1 MKRSKVITI
10 IISVVIVICLC
21 VAVAFAAFSV
31 KSINGKKSVNEN
43 NMSDTVTVTET
54 ESNPNALPVGEP
66 LYLDEKQSMNPNA
79 VKGIE
84 IVDDKV
90 ILYNKDLPDF
100 NGVVTNTEH
109 ISGDDFYDYCNSF
122 DLTDIS
128 PIDFTLYQDIK
139 IDSIAEDNGNSDC
152 KYKVYYL
159 DNEPSLL
166 GFVYQGNDGKDMVW
180 CISDI
185 ENPTVYKSSLISKDK
200 ATNIALQKHK
210 ELYPDL
216 NSSFEEAVLKGAAVQ
231 YYGFNTQYNPN
242 PSGHKYYGVTYFDN
256 DSVADWYYYCVDAVT
271 GDLIF
276 NSIMGD

>member
-10 IISVVIVICLC
+10 IISAIIVICLC
-21 VAVAFAAFSV
+21 VAVTFAV
-31 KSINGKKSVNEN
+31 KSINGKKSANEN
-43 NMSDTVTVTET
+43 NISDTVTVTET
-54 ESNPNALPVGEP
+54 ESNPNALTVGEP

-79 VKGIE
+79 VEGIE
-84 IVDDKV
+84 IVDGKV
-90 ILYNKDLPDF
+90 TLYNKDLPDF

-122 DLTDIS
+122 DLTDVS

-139 IDSIAEDNGNSDC
+139 IDSIAEENADSDC

-166 GFVYQGNDGKDMVW
+166 GFVYQGNDGKDIVW

-185 ENPTVYKSSLISKDK
+185 ENPAVYKSSLISKDK
-200 ATNIALQKHK
+200 ATKIALQKHK

-216 NSSFEEAVLKGAAVQ
+216 NSSLEEAVLKGATVQ
-231 YYGFNTQYNPN
+231 YYRFNTIYNPN
-242 PSGHKYYGVTYFDN
+242 SSGHKYYGVTYFDN
-256 DSVADWYYYCVDAVT
+256 NSIADYYYYCVDAVT

-276 NSIMGD
+276 DDSMMGN

>member
-10 IISVVIVICLC
+10 IISVIIVICLC
-21 VAVAFAAFSV
+21 VAVAFAV
-31 KSINGKKSVNEN
+31 KSINGKKSSDEN
-43 NMSDTVTVTET
+43 NTSDIVTVTET

-79 VKGIE
+79 VEGIE
-84 IVDDKV
+84 IVGDKV
-90 ILYNKDLPDF
+90 TLYNKDLPDF

-109 ISGDDFYDYCNSF
+109 ISGDDFFDYCNSF

-128 PIDFTLYQDIK
+128 PIDFTMYQDIK
-139 IDSIAEDNGNSDC
+139 IDSIAEENADSVC

-185 ENPTVYKSSLISKDK
+185 ETPAVYKATLISKDK

-231 YYGFNTQYNPN
+231 FCAFNTVYNPN
-242 PSGHKYYGVTYFDN
+242 TSGHKYYVVAYFDN
-256 DSVADWYYYCVDAVT
+256 DSVADHYYYCVDAVT

-276 NSIMGD
+276 NSMMGD

>member
-10 IISVVIVICLC
+10 IISVIVVICLC
-21 VAVAFAAFSV
+21 VAVVFAV
-31 KSINGKKSVNEN
+31 KSINGKESSDEN
-43 NMSDTVTVTET
+43 YTSDIVTVTET

-79 VKGIE
+79 VESIK
-84 IVDDKV
+84 IVDGKV
-90 ILYNKDLPDF
+90 TLFNKDLPDF

-122 DLTDIS
+122 GLTDVS
-128 PIDFTLYQDIK
+128 PIDYTLYQDIK

-166 GFVYQGNDGKDMVW
+166 GFVYQGNDGKDIVW

-185 ENPTVYKSSLISKDK
+185 ENPTVYKAALISKDK
-200 ATNIALQKHK
+200 AIKIALQKHK

-216 NSSFEEAVLKGAAVQ
+216 NSSLEEAVLKGAAVQ

-256 DSVADWYYYCVDAVT
+256 DSVADRYYYCVDAVT

>member
-1 MKRSKVITI
+1 MKRSKVIAI

-21 VAVAFAAFSV
+21 VAVTYAV
-31 KSINGKKSVNEN
+31 KSINGKKSSDEN
-43 NMSDTVTVTET
+43 NISDTVTVTET

-79 VKGIE
+79 VEGIE
-84 IVDDKV
+84 IVDGKV
-90 ILYNKDLPDF
+90 TLYNKDLPDF

-109 ISGDDFYDYCNSF
+109 ISGDDFFDYCNSF

-139 IDSIAEDNGNSDC
+139 IDSITEDNGNSDC

-180 CISDI
+180 CISNI
-185 ENPTVYKSSLISKDK
+185 ENPALYKAALISKDK
-200 ATNIALQKHK
+200 AIKIALQKHK

-216 NSSFEEAVLKGAAVQ
+216 NSTLEEAVLKGAAVQ

-256 DSVADWYYYCVDAVT
+256 DSLADHYYYCVDAVT

>member
-21 VAVAFAAFSV
+21 VAVAFAV
-31 KSINGKKSVNEN
+31 KSINGKKSSDEN
-43 NMSDTVTVTET
+43 NTSDTVTVTET

-79 VKGIE
+79 VEGIE
-84 IVDDKV
+84 IVGDKV
-90 ILYNKDLPDF
+90 TLYNKDLPDF

-109 ISGDDFYDYCNSF
+109 ISGDDFFDYCNSF

-128 PIDFTLYQDIK
+128 PINFTLYQDIK
-139 IDSIAEDNGNSDC
+139 IDSISEENADSDC

-166 GFVYQGNDGKDMVW
+166 GFVYQGNDGKDIVW

-185 ENPTVYKSSLISKDK
+185 ENPNVYKATLISKDK

-216 NSSFEEAVLKGAAVQ
+216 NSSLEGAVLKGAAVQ
-231 YYGFNTQYNPN
+231 FCAFNTVYNPN
-242 PSGHKYYGVTYFDN
+242 TSGHKYYVVAYFDN
-256 DSVADWYYYCVDAVT
+256 DSVADHYYYCVDAVT

-276 NSIMGD
+276 NSMMGD

>member
-21 VAVAFAAFSV
+21 VAVTFAV
-31 KSINGKKSVNEN
+31 KSINGKKSSDEN
-43 NMSDTVTVTET
+43 ITSDTVTVTET

-66 LYLDEKQSMNPNA
+66 LYLDEKQSMNSNA
-79 VKGIE
+79 VESIE

-90 ILYNKDLPDF
+90 TLYNKDLPDF

-109 ISGDDFYDYCNSF
+109 ISGNNFFDYCNSF

-139 IDSIAEDNGNSDC
+139 IDSIAEENADSDC

-166 GFVYQGNDGKDMVW
+166 GFVYQGNDGKDIVW

-185 ENPTVYKSSLISKDK
+185 ENPAVYKAALISKDK

-216 NSSFEEAVLKGAAVQ
+216 NSSLEGAVLKGAAVQ
-231 YYGFNTQYNPN
+231 FCAFNTVYNPN
-242 PSGHKYYGVTYFDN
+242 TSGHKYYVVEYFDN
-256 DSVADWYYYCVDAVT
+256 DSVADHYYYCVDAVT

-276 NSIMGD
+276 NSMMGD

>member
-10 IISVVIVICLC
+10 IISVIIVICLC
-21 VAVAFAAFSV
+21 TAVTFAV
-31 KSINGKKSVNEN
+31 KSINGKKSSDEN
-43 NMSDTVTVTET
+43 NISDTVIVSET

-79 VKGIE
+79 VDGIE

-90 ILYNKDLPDF
+90 TLYNKDLPDF

-109 ISGDDFYDYCNSF
+109 ISGDDFFDYCNSF

-139 IDSIAEDNGNSDC
+139 IDSIAEENADADC

-166 GFVYQGNDGKDMVW
+166 GFVYQGDDGKDIVW

-185 ENPTVYKSSLISKDK
+185 ENAAVYKATLISKDK
-200 ATNIALQKHK
+200 AIKIALQKHK

-216 NSSFEEAVLKGAAVQ
+216 NSTLEEAVLKGATVQ
-231 YYGFNTQYNPN
+231 YYRFNTIYNPN
-242 PSGHKYYGVTYFDN
+242 SSGHKYYGVTYFDN
-256 DSVADWYYYCVDAVT
+256 NSIADYYYYCVDAVT

-276 NSIMGD
+276 DDSMRGN

>member
-21 VAVAFAAFSV
+21 VAVTFAV
-31 KSINGKKSVNEN
+31 KSINGKKSANEN
-43 NMSDTVTVTET
+43 NISDTVTVTET
-54 ESNPNALPVGEP
+54 ESKPNALPVGEP

-79 VKGIE
+79 VEEIE

-90 ILYNKDLPDF
+90 TLYNKDLPDF

-139 IDSIAEDNGNSDC
+139 IDSIAKENGTSDC
-152 KYKVYYL
+152 EYKIYYL

-166 GFVYQGNDGKDMVW
+166 GFVYQGNDSKDMIW
-180 CISDI
+180 CISNI
-185 ENPTVYKSSLISKDK
+185 ENPAVFKSFLISKDK

-256 DSVADWYYYCVDAVT
+256 DSVADYYYYCVDAVT

>member
-10 IISVVIVICLC
+10 IISIVIVICLC
-21 VAVAFAAFSV
+21 LAVTFAV
-31 KSINGKKSVNEN
+31 KSINGKKSANEN
-43 NMSDTVTVTET
+43 NTSDTVTVTET

-66 LYLDEKQSMNPNA
+66 LYLDEKQSVNPNA
-79 VKGIE
+79 VEGIE
-84 IVDDKV
+84 IVDNKV
-90 ILYNKDLPDF
+90 TLYNKDLPDF

-109 ISGDDFYDYCNSF
+109 ISGDDFFDYCNSF

-139 IDSIAEDNGNSDC
+139 IDSVSEENADADC
-152 KYKVYYL
+152 KYKIYYL

-185 ENPTVYKSSLISKDK
+185 ENPAVYKSSLISKDK
-200 ATNIALQKHK
+200 AIKIALQKHK

-216 NSSFEEAVLKGAAVQ
+216 NSTLEEAVLKGAAVQ
-231 YYGFNTQYNPN
+231 YYAFNTQYNPN

-256 DSVADWYYYCVDAVT
+256 DSVADRYYYCVDAVT

>member
-10 IISVVIVICLC
+10 IISVIIVICLC
-21 VAVAFAAFSV
+21 VAVTFAV
-31 KSINGKKSVNEN
+31 KSINGKKSANEN
-43 NMSDTVTVTET
+43 NISDTVTVTET

-79 VKGIE
+79 VEGIE
-84 IVDDKV
+84 FVDDKV
-90 ILYNKDLPDF
+90 TLYNKDLPDF

-109 ISGDDFYDYCNSF
+109 ISGEDFYDYCNSF
-122 DLTDIS
+122 DLTDVS

-139 IDSIAEDNGNSDC
+139 IDSVTEENADANC
-152 KYKVYYL
+152 KYKIYYL

-185 ENPTVYKSSLISKDK
+185 ENPAVYKSSLISKDK
-200 ATNIALQKHK
+200 ATKIALQKHK

-216 NSSFEEAVLKGAAVQ
+216 NSSLEEAVLKGAAVQ

-256 DSVADWYYYCVDAVT
+256 NSIADYYYYCVDAVT

>member
-10 IISVVIVICLC
+10 IISVIIVICLC
-21 VAVAFAAFSV
+21 MAVGFAV
-31 KSINGKKSVNEN
+31 KSVNGKKSSNEN
-43 NMSDTVTVTET
+43 NISDTVTVTET
-54 ESNPNALPVGEP
+54 ESNTNALPVGEP

-79 VKGIE
+79 VEGIE

-90 ILYNKDLPDF
+90 TLYNKDLPDF

-109 ISGDDFYDYCNSF
+109 ISGDDFFDYCNSF

-139 IDSIAEDNGNSDC
+139 IDSITEDNGNSDC

-185 ENPTVYKSSLISKDK
+185 ENPTVYKAALISEDK
-200 ATNIALQKHK
+200 ATKIALQKHK

-242 PSGHKYYGVTYFDN
+242 SSGHKYYGVTYFDN
-256 DSVADWYYYCVDAVT
+256 DSVADRYYYCVDAVT

>member
-21 VAVAFAAFSV
+21 VAVAFAV
-31 KSINGKKSVNEN
+31 KSINGKESSDEN
-43 NMSDTVTVTET
+43 NISDTVTVTET

-79 VKGIE
+79 VESIE

-90 ILYNKDLPDF
+90 TLYNKDLPDF

-109 ISGDDFYDYCNSF
+109 ISGDDFFDYCNSF

-139 IDSIAEDNGNSDC
+139 IDSIAEENADEDC

-166 GFVYQGNDGKDMVW
+166 GFVYQGDDGKDIVW

-185 ENPTVYKSSLISKDK
+185 ENPAVYKAALISKDK
-200 ATNIALQKHK
+200 ATKIALQKHK

-256 DSVADWYYYCVDAVT
+256 NSIADYYYYCVDAVT

>member
-21 VAVAFAAFSV
+21 VAVAFAVFAV
-31 KSINGKKSVNEN
+31 KSINGKKSSDEN
-43 NMSDTVTVTET
+43 YTSDIVTVTET

-66 LYLDEKQSMNPNA
+66 LYLDEKQSMNTNA
-79 VKGIE
+79 VEGIE
-84 IVDDKV
+84 IVGDKV
-90 ILYNKDLPDF
+90 TLYNKDLPDF

-139 IDSIAEDNGNSDC
+139 IDSIAEENADSDC
-152 KYKVYYL
+152 NYKVYYL

-185 ENPTVYKSSLISKDK
+185 ENPSVYKSSLISKDK
-200 ATNIALQKHK
+200 ATKIALQKHK

-216 NSSFEEAVLKGAAVQ
+216 NSSLEEAVLKGAAVQ

-256 DSVADWYYYCVDAVT
+256 DSVADHYYYCVDAVT

-276 NSIMGD
+276 NSMMGD

>member
-21 VAVAFAAFSV
+21 IAVTFAV
-31 KSINGKKSVNEN
+31 KSINGKKIVNGN
-43 NMSDTVTVTET
+43 NISDTVTVTET
-54 ESNPNALPVGEP
+54 ESNPSALPVGEP
-66 LYLDEKQSMNPNA
+66 LYLDEKQSMNPN
-79 VKGIE
+79 VVESIE

-90 ILYNKDLPDF
+90 TLYNKDLPDF
-100 NGVVTNTEH
+100 NGVVANTEH
-109 ISGDDFYDYCNSF
+109 INGDDFYDYCNSF
-122 DLTDIS
+122 DLTDVS

-139 IDSIAEDNGNSDC
+139 IDSVAEESADSDC

-185 ENPTVYKSSLISKDK
+185 ENPAVYKSSLISKDK
-200 ATNIALQKHK
+200 ATKIALQKHK
-210 ELYPDL
+210 ELYPYL

-256 DSVADWYYYCVDAVT
+256 DSVADHYYYCVDAVT

>member
-10 IISVVIVICLC
+10 IISVIIVICLC
-21 VAVAFAAFSV
+21 VAVTFAV
-31 KSINGKKSVNEN
+31 KSINGKKSSDEN
-43 NMSDTVTVTET
+43 NTSDTVTVTENQ
-54 ESNPNALPVGEP
+54 SNPNALPVGEP

-109 ISGDDFYDYCNSF
+109 ISGDNFYDYCNSF
-122 DLTDIS
+122 GLTDIS

-166 GFVYQGNDGKDMVW
+166 GFVYQGNDGKNMVW

-185 ENPTVYKSSLISKDK
+185 ENPAVYKSSLISKDK
-200 ATNIALQKHK
+200 ATKIALQKHK

-256 DSVADWYYYCVDAVT
+256 DSLADHYYYCVDAVT

-276 NSIMGD
+276 NSVMGD

>member
-10 IISVVIVICLC
+10 IISVVTVICLC
-21 VAVAFAAFSV
+21 LAVAFAV
-31 KSINGKKSVNEN
+31 KSVNGKKSSDEN
-43 NMSDTVTVTET
+43 NTSDTVTVTET

-79 VKGIE
+79 VEGIE
-84 IVDDKV
+84 IVGDKV
-90 ILYNKDLPDF
+90 TLYNKDLPDF

-109 ISGDDFYDYCNSF
+109 ISGDDFFDYCNSF

-139 IDSIAEDNGNSDC
+139 IDSIAEENADADC

-185 ENPTVYKSSLISKDK
+185 ENPNVYKATLISKDK

-216 NSSFEEAVLKGAAVQ
+216 NSSLEGAVLKGAAVQ
-231 YYGFNTQYNPN
+231 FCAFNTVYNPN
-242 PSGHKYYGVTYFDN
+242 TSGHKYYVVAYFDN
-256 DSVADWYYYCVDAVT
+256 DSVADHYYYCVDAVT

-276 NSIMGD
+276 NSMMGD

>member
-1 MKRSKVITI
+1 MKRSKVIAI

-21 VAVAFAAFSV
+21 VAVTYAA
-31 KSINGKKSVNEN
+31 KSINGKKSADEN
-43 NMSDTVTVTET
+43 NTSDTVTVTET
-54 ESNPNALPVGEP
+54 ESNPSALPVGEP

-79 VKGIE
+79 VESIE

-90 ILYNKDLPDF
+90 TLYNKDLPDF

-109 ISGDDFYDYCNSF
+109 ISGDDFYDYCNNF

-139 IDSIAEDNGNSDC
+139 IDSVAEENADTVC

-185 ENPTVYKSSLISKDK
+185 ENPAVYKSSLISKDK

-216 NSSFEEAVLKGAAVQ
+216 NSTLEEAVLKGAAVQ

-256 DSVADWYYYCVDAVT
+256 DSVADHYYYCVDAVT

>member
-10 IISVVIVICLC
+10 IISVIIVICLC
-21 VAVAFAAFSV
+21 VAVAFAVFAV
-31 KSINGKKSVNEN
+31 KSVNGKKSSDEN
-43 NMSDTVTVTET
+43 NISNTVTVTET

-79 VKGIE
+79 VEDIE

-90 ILYNKDLPDF
+90 TLYNKDLPDF

-122 DLTDIS
+122 GLIDIS

-139 IDSIAEDNGNSDC
+139 IDSVAEDNGNSDC

-166 GFVYQGNDGKDMVW
+166 GFVYQGDDGKDIVW

-185 ENPTVYKSSLISKDK
+185 ENPAVYKAALISKDK
-200 ATNIALQKHK
+200 ATKIALEKHN

-231 YYGFNTQYNPN
+231 YYAFNTRYNPN
-242 PSGHKYYGVTYFDN
+242 SSGHKYYGETYFDN
-256 DSVADWYYYCVDAVT
+256 DSIADHYYYCVDAVT
-271 GDLIF
+271 GDLIY
-276 NSIMGD
+276 NSLMGD

>member
-10 IISVVIVICLC
+10 IISVVTVICLC
-21 VAVAFAAFSV
+21 IAVAFVV
-31 KSINGKKSVNEN
+31 KSINGKNSANEN
-43 NMSDTVTVTET
+43 NTSDTVTVTET
-54 ESNPNALPVGEP
+54 ESKPNALPVGEP

-79 VKGIE
+79 VEGIE
-84 IVDDKV
+84 IVDGKV
-90 ILYNKDLPDF
+90 TLYNKDLPDF

-109 ISGDDFYDYCNSF
+109 ISGDDFFDYCNSF
-122 DLTDIS
+122 NLTDIS

-139 IDSIAEDNGNSDC
+139 IDSVVEENADADC
-152 KYKVYYL
+152 KYNVYYL

-166 GFVYQGNDGKDMVW
+166 GFVYQGNDGNDMVW

-185 ENPTVYKSSLISKDK
+185 ENPAVYKAALISKNK

-210 ELYPDL
+210 ELYPYL

-242 PSGHKYYGVTYFDN
+242 PSGHKYYGLSYFDN
-256 DSVADWYYYCVDAVT
+256 DSVADHYYYCVDAVT

>member
-1 MKRSKVITI
+1 MKRSKVIKI

>member
-10 IISVVIVICLC
+10 IISVIIVICLC
-21 VAVAFAAFSV
+21 VAVTFAV
-31 KSINGKKSVNEN
+31 KSVNGKKSINEN
-43 NMSDTVTVTET
+43 NISDTITVTET

-79 VKGIE
+79 VEGIE

-90 ILYNKDLPDF
+90 TLYNKDLPDF
-100 NGVVTNTEH
+100 NGVVKNTEH
-109 ISGDDFYDYCNSF
+109 ISGDNFYDYCNSF

-139 IDSIAEDNGNSDC
+139 IDSIAEENADSDC
-152 KYKVYYL
+152 KYKVYYF

-216 NSSFEEAVLKGAAVQ
+216 NSSFDEAVLKGAAVQ
-231 YYGFNTQYNPN
+231 YYAFNTIYHPN

-256 DSVADWYYYCVDAVT
+256 NSIADYYYYCVDAVT

>member
-10 IISVVIVICLC
+10 IISVVTVICLC
-21 VAVAFAAFSV
+21 IAVVFAA
-31 KSINGKKSVNEN
+31 KSINGKNSANEN
-43 NMSDTVTVTET
+43 DISDTVTVTET
-54 ESNPNALPVGEP
+54 ESKPNALPVGEP

-79 VKGIE
+79 VEGIE

-90 ILYNKDLPDF
+90 TLYNKDLPDF

-109 ISGDDFYDYCNSF
+109 VSGDDFYDYCNNF

-139 IDSIAEDNGNSDC
+139 IDSIAEENADSDC

-166 GFVYQGNDGKDMVW
+166 GFVYQGNDGKDIVW

-185 ENPTVYKSSLISKDK
+185 ENPNVYKATLISKDK

-216 NSSFEEAVLKGAAVQ
+216 NSSLEGAVLKGAAVQ
-231 YYGFNTQYNPN
+231 FCAFNTVYNPN
-242 PSGHKYYGVTYFDN
+242 TSGHKYYVVAYFDN
-256 DSVADWYYYCVDAVT
+256 DSVADHYYYCVDAVT

-276 NSIMGD
+276 NSMMGD

>member
-10 IISVVIVICLC
+10 IMSVVIVICLC
-21 VAVAFAAFSV
+21 LAVAFAV
-31 KSINGKKSVNEN
+31 KSINGKKSLDEN
-43 NMSDTVTVTET
+43 NISDTVTVTEA

-66 LYLDEKQSMNPNA
+66 LYLDEKQSMNPN
-79 VKGIE
+79 VVEGIE

-90 ILYNKDLPDF
+90 TLYNKDLPDF

-109 ISGDDFYDYCNSF
+109 ISGDDFYDYCNNF

-139 IDSIAEDNGNSDC
+139 IDSIAEENADSVC

-185 ENPTVYKSSLISKDK
+185 ENPNVYKATLISKDK

-216 NSSFEEAVLKGAAVQ
+216 NSSLEGAVLKGAAVQ
-231 YYGFNTQYNPN
+231 FCAFNTVYNPN
-242 PSGHKYYGVTYFDN
+242 TSGHKYYVVAYFDN
-256 DSVADWYYYCVDAVT
+256 DSVADHYYYCVDAVT

-276 NSIMGD
+276 NSMMGD

>member
-21 VAVAFAAFSV
+21 VAVAFAV
-31 KSINGKKSVNEN
+31 KSINGKKSSDEN
-43 NMSDTVTVTET
+43 YTSDIVIVTET

-66 LYLDEKQSMNPNA
+66 LYLDEKQSMNPNS
-79 VKGIE
+79 VESIE
-84 IVDDKV
+84 IVGDKV
-90 ILYNKDLPDF
+90 TLYNKDLPDF

-109 ISGDDFYDYCNSF
+109 ISGDDFYDYCNNF

-139 IDSIAEDNGNSDC
+139 IDSITEDNGNSDC

-166 GFVYQGNDGKDMVW
+166 GFVYQENDGKDMVW

-185 ENPTVYKSSLISKDK
+185 ENPAVYKSSLISKDK
-200 ATNIALQKHK
+200 AIKIALQKHK

-216 NSSFEEAVLKGAAVQ
+216 NSTLEETVLKGAAVQ

-242 PSGHKYYGVTYFDN
+242 LSGHKYYGVTYFDN
-256 DSVADWYYYCVDAVT
+256 DSVADHYYYCIDAVT

-276 NSIMGD
+276 NSMMGD

>member
-10 IISVVIVICLC
+10 IISVVTVICLC
-21 VAVAFAAFSV
+21 VAVTFAV
-31 KSINGKKSVNEN
+31 KSINGKNSANEN
-43 NMSDTVTVTET
+43 NISDTVTVTET

-79 VKGIE
+79 VDGIE
-84 IVDDKV
+84 IVDGKV
-90 ILYNKDLPDF
+90 TLYNKDLPDF

-109 ISGDDFYDYCNSF
+109 ISGDDFFDYCNCF

-139 IDSIAEDNGNSDC
+139 IDSIAEENADADC
-152 KYKVYYL
+152 KYKIYYL

-185 ENPTVYKSSLISKDK
+185 ENPAVYKSSLISKDK

-216 NSSFEEAVLKGAAVQ
+216 NSSLEEAVLKGAAVQ

-256 DSVADWYYYCVDAVT
+256 DSVADHYYYCVDAVT

>member
-21 VAVAFAAFSV
+21 VAVAFAVFSV

-43 NMSDTVTVTET
+43 NTSDTVTVTET
-54 ESNPNALPVGEP
+54 ESNPNALNVGEP

-79 VKGIE
+79 VESVE

-90 ILYNKDLPDF
+90 TLYNKDLPDF

-109 ISGDDFYDYCNSF
+109 ISGEDFYDYCNNF

-139 IDSIAEDNGNSDC
+139 IDSVSEENADADC
-152 KYKVYYL
+152 KYKIYYL

-166 GFVYQGNDGKDMVW
+166 GFVYQGNDGKDIVW

-185 ENPTVYKSSLISKDK
+185 ENSAVYKSSLISKDK
-200 ATNIALQKHK
+200 ATKIALQKHK

-216 NSSFEEAVLKGAAVQ
+216 NSSLEEAVLKGAAVQ
-231 YYGFNTQYNPN
+231 YYGFNTIYNPN
-242 PSGHKYYGVTYFDN
+242 SSGHKYYGVTYFDN
-256 DSVADWYYYCVDAVT
+256 DSLADHYYYCVDAVT

-276 NSIMGD
+276 NSIMED

>member
-21 VAVAFAAFSV
+21 VAVVFAA
-31 KSINGKKSVNEN
+31 KSINGKNSANEN
-43 NMSDTVTVTET
+43 DISDTVTVTET

-66 LYLDEKQSMNPNA
+66 LYLDEKQSMNPNS
-79 VKGIE
+79 VEGIE
-84 IVDDKV
+84 IADDKV
-90 ILYNKDLPDF
+90 TLYNKDLPDF

-109 ISGDDFYDYCNSF
+109 VSGDDFYDYCNNF

-139 IDSIAEDNGNSDC
+139 IDSIAEENADSDC

-166 GFVYQGNDGKDMVW
+166 GFVYQVNDGKDIVW

-185 ENPTVYKSSLISKDK
+185 ENPNVYKATLISKDK

-216 NSSFEEAVLKGAAVQ
+216 NSSLEGAVLKGAAVQ
-231 YYGFNTQYNPN
+231 FCAFNTVYNPN
-242 PSGHKYYGVTYFDN
+242 TSGHKYYVVAYFDN
-256 DSVADWYYYCVDAVT
+256 DSVADHYYYCVDAVT

-276 NSIMGD
+276 NSMMGD

>member
-10 IISVVIVICLC
+10 IISVVTVICLC
-21 VAVAFAAFSV
+21 IAVAFAV
-31 KSINGKKSVNEN
+31 KSINGKNSANEN
-43 NMSDTVTVTET
+43 NTSDTVTVTET
-54 ESNPNALPVGEP
+54 ESKPNALPVGEP

-79 VKGIE
+79 VESIE
-84 IVDDKV
+84 IVDGKV
-90 ILYNKDLPDF
+90 TLYNKDLPDF

-109 ISGDDFYDYCNSF
+109 ISGDDFFDYCNSF

-139 IDSIAEDNGNSDC
+139 IDSIAEENADVDC

-185 ENPTVYKSSLISKDK
+185 ENPAVYKSSLISKDK
-200 ATNIALQKHK
+200 ATKIALQKHK

-256 DSVADWYYYCVDAVT
+256 DSVADRYYYCVDAVT

>member
-10 IISVVIVICLC
+10 IISVIIVICLC
-21 VAVAFAAFSV
+21 VAVTFAV
-31 KSINGKKSVNEN
+31 KSVNGKKSSDEN
-43 NMSDTVTVTET
+43 NTSDTVTVTET

-79 VKGIE
+79 VESIE

-90 ILYNKDLPDF
+90 TLYNKDLPDF

-109 ISGDDFYDYCNSF
+109 ISGDDFFDYCNIF

-139 IDSIAEDNGNSDC
+139 IDSIAEENADADC

-185 ENPTVYKSSLISKDK
+185 ENPAVYKSSLISKDK

-210 ELYPDL
+210 ELYPNL
-216 NSSFEEAVLKGAAVQ
+216 NSSLEEAVLKGAAVQ

-242 PSGHKYYGVTYFDN
+242 PSGHKYYGVSYFDN
-256 DSVADWYYYCVDAVT
+256 DSVADHYYYCVDAVT

>member
-21 VAVAFAAFSV
+21 VAVVFAV
-31 KSINGKKSVNEN
+31 KSINGKKSSDEN
-43 NMSDTVTVTET
+43 NTSDTVTVTET

-79 VKGIE
+79 VEGIE

-90 ILYNKDLPDF
+90 TLYNKDLPDF

-109 ISGDDFYDYCNSF
+109 VSGDDFYDYCNNF

-139 IDSIAEDNGNSDC
+139 IDSIAEENADSDC

-166 GFVYQGNDGKDMVW
+166 GFVYQGNDGKDIVW

-185 ENPTVYKSSLISKDK
+185 ENPNVYKATLISKDK

-216 NSSFEEAVLKGAAVQ
+216 NSSLEGAVLKGAAVQ
-231 YYGFNTQYNPN
+231 FCAFNTVYNPN
-242 PSGHKYYGVTYFDN
+242 TSGHKYYVVAYFDN
-256 DSVADWYYYCVDAVT
+256 DSVADHYYYCVDAVT

-276 NSIMGD
+276 NSMMGD

>member
-1 MKRSKVITI
+1 MKCSKVITI

-21 VAVAFAAFSV
+21 VAVTFAV
-31 KSINGKKSVNEN
+31 KSINGKKSANEN
-43 NMSDTVTVTET
+43 NISDTVTVTET

-79 VKGIE
+79 VEGIE

-90 ILYNKDLPDF
+90 TLYNKDLPDF
-100 NGVVTNTEH
+100 NGVVKNTEH
-109 ISGDDFYDYCNSF
+109 ISGDNFYDYCNSF

-139 IDSIAEDNGNSDC
+139 IDSVAEENADSDC
-152 KYKVYYL
+152 KYTVYYL

-166 GFVYQGNDGKDMVW
+166 GFVYQENDGKDMVW

-256 DSVADWYYYCVDAVT
+256 NSIADWYYYCVDAVT

>member
-21 VAVAFAAFSV
+21 VAVTFAVFAV

-43 NMSDTVTVTET
+43 NASDTVTVTENQ
-54 ESNPNALPVGEP
+54 SNPNALTVGEP

-79 VKGIE
+79 VESIE

-90 ILYNKDLPDF
+90 TLYNKDLPDF

-109 ISGDDFYDYCNSF
+109 ISGDDFFDYCNNF
-122 DLTDIS
+122 DLTDVS

-139 IDSIAEDNGNSDC
+139 IDSIAEENGNSDC

-185 ENPTVYKSSLISKDK
+185 ENSAVYKAALISKDK
-200 ATNIALQKHK
+200 ATKIALQKHK

-216 NSSFEEAVLKGAAVQ
+216 NSSLEEAVLKGAAVQ

-256 DSVADWYYYCVDAVT
+256 DSVADHYYYCVDAVT

>member
-10 IISVVIVICLC
+10 IISVVIVICLF
-21 VAVAFAAFSV
+21 VAVTFAV
-31 KSINGKKSVNEN
+31 KSINGKKSANEN
-43 NMSDTVTVTET
+43 NISDTVTVTET

-79 VKGIE
+79 VEGIE
-84 IVDDKV
+84 FVDDKV
-90 ILYNKDLPDF
+90 TLYNKDLPDF

-109 ISGDDFYDYCNSF
+109 ISGEDFYDYCNSF
-122 DLTDIS
+122 DLTDVS

-139 IDSIAEDNGNSDC
+139 IDSIAEENADAVC

-185 ENPTVYKSSLISKDK
+185 ENPAVYKSSLISKDK
-200 ATNIALQKHK
+200 ATKIALQKHK

-216 NSSFEEAVLKGAAVQ
+216 NSSLEEAVLKGAAVQ

-256 DSVADWYYYCVDAVT
+256 NSIADYYYYCVDAVT

>member
-10 IISVVIVICLC
+10 IISVIIVICLC
-21 VAVAFAAFSV
+21 VAVAFAV
-31 KSINGKKSVNEN
+31 KSINGKKSSDEN
-43 NMSDTVTVTET
+43 NTSDTVTVTET

-66 LYLDEKQSMNPNA
+66 LYLDEKQSVNPNA
-79 VKGIE
+79 VEGIE

-90 ILYNKDLPDF
+90 TLYNKDLPDF

-122 DLTDIS
+122 DLTDIL
-128 PIDFTLYQDIK
+128 PIDFTMYQDIK
-139 IDSIAEDNGNSDC
+139 IDSIAEENADSDC

-185 ENPTVYKSSLISKDK
+185 ENPNVYKATLISKDK

-216 NSSFEEAVLKGAAVQ
+216 NSSLEGAVLKGAAVQ
-231 YYGFNTQYNPN
+231 FCAFNTVYNPN
-242 PSGHKYYGVTYFDN
+242 TSGHKYYVVAYFDN
-256 DSVADWYYYCVDAVT
+256 DSVADHYYYCVDAVT

-276 NSIMGD
+276 NSMMGD

>member
-10 IISVVIVICLC
+10 IISVIIVICLC
-21 VAVAFAAFSV
+21 VAVTFAV
-31 KSINGKKSVNEN
+31 KSVNGKKSINEN
-43 NMSDTVTVTET
+43 NISDTITVTET

-79 VKGIE
+79 VEGIE

-90 ILYNKDLPDF
+90 TLYNKDLPDF
-100 NGVVTNTEH
+100 NGVVKNTEH
-109 ISGDDFYDYCNSF
+109 ISGDNFYDYCNSF

-139 IDSIAEDNGNSDC
+139 IDSIAEENADSDC

-231 YYGFNTQYNPN
+231 YYAFNTIYHPN

-256 DSVADWYYYCVDAVT
+256 NSIADYYYYCVDAVT

>member
-21 VAVAFAAFSV
+21 LAVAFAV
-31 KSINGKKSVNEN
+31 KSINGKESSDEN
-43 NMSDTVTVTET
+43 YTSDIVTVTET

-79 VKGIE
+79 VEGIE

-90 ILYNKDLPDF
+90 TLYNKDLPDF
-100 NGVVTNTEH
+100 NGVVKNTEH
-109 ISGDDFYDYCNSF
+109 ISGDDFFDYCNSF

-128 PIDFTLYQDIK
+128 PIDFTLYQEIK
-139 IDSIAEDNGNSDC
+139 IDSIAEENADSDC
-152 KYKVYYL
+152 MYKVYYL

-185 ENPTVYKSSLISKDK
+185 ENPSVYKATLISKDK

-216 NSSFEEAVLKGAAVQ
+216 NSSLEEAVLKGATVQ

-256 DSVADWYYYCVDAVT
+256 DSVADHYYYCVDAVT

-276 NSIMGD
+276 NSLMGD

>member
-21 VAVAFAAFSV
+21 VAVAFAV
-31 KSINGKKSVNEN
+31 KSINGKKSSDEN
-43 NMSDTVTVTET
+43 NISDTVTVTET

-66 LYLDEKQSMNPNA
+66 IYLDEKQSMNPNA
-79 VKGIE
+79 VEGIE

-90 ILYNKDLPDF
+90 TLYNKDLPDF

-109 ISGDDFYDYCNSF
+109 IGGDDFYDYCNSF
-122 DLTDIS
+122 DLTDIL
-128 PIDFTLYQDIK
+128 PIDFTMYQDIK
-139 IDSIAEDNGNSDC
+139 IDSIAEENADSDC

-185 ENPTVYKSSLISKDK
+185 ENPNVYKATLISKDK

-210 ELYPDL
+210 EVHPNM
-216 NSSFEEAVLKGAAVQ
+216 NSSLEETVLKGAAEQ

-242 PSGHKYYGVTYFDN
+242 PSGHKYYGVSYFDN
-256 DSVADWYYYCVDAVT
+256 DSVADHYYYCVDAVT

>member
-10 IISVVIVICLC
+10 IISVVTVICLC
-21 VAVAFAAFSV
+21 IAVVFAA
-31 KSINGKKSVNEN
+31 KSINGKNSANEN
-43 NMSDTVTVTET
+43 DISDTVTVTET
-54 ESNPNALPVGEP
+54 ESKPNALPVGEP
-66 LYLDEKQSMNPNA
+66 LYLDEKQSMNPNS
-79 VKGIE
+79 VEGIE
-84 IVDDKV
+84 IADDKV
-90 ILYNKDLPDF
+90 TLYNKDLPDF

-109 ISGDDFYDYCNSF
+109 VSGDDFYDYCNNF

-139 IDSIAEDNGNSDC
+139 IDSIAEENADSDC

-166 GFVYQGNDGKDMVW
+166 GFVYQGNDGKDIVW

-185 ENPTVYKSSLISKDK
+185 ENPNVYKATLISKDK

-216 NSSFEEAVLKGAAVQ
+216 NSSLEGAVLKGAAVQ
-231 YYGFNTQYNPN
+231 FCAFNTVYNPN
-242 PSGHKYYGVTYFDN
+242 TSGHKYYGVTYFDN
-256 DSVADWYYYCVDAVT
+256 DSVADHYYYCVDAVT

-276 NSIMGD
+276 NSMMGD

>member
-10 IISVVIVICLC
+10 IISVIIVICLC
-21 VAVAFAAFSV
+21 VAVAFAV
-31 KSINGKKSVNEN
+31 KSVNGKKSLDEN
-43 NMSDTVTVTET
+43 NISDTVTVTET

-79 VKGIE
+79 VEGIE
-84 IVDDKV
+84 IVDGKV
-90 ILYNKDLPDF
+90 TLYNKDLPDF

-122 DLTDIS
+122 DLTDVS

-139 IDSIAEDNGNSDC
+139 IDSIAEENADSDC

-185 ENPTVYKSSLISKDK
+185 ENPAVYKSSLISKDK
-200 ATNIALQKHK
+200 ATDIALQKHK
-210 ELYPDL
+210 ELYPNL
-216 NSSFEEAVLKGAAVQ
+216 NSSLEEAVLKGAAVQ
-231 YYGFNTQYNPN
+231 YYAFNTIYNPN
-242 PSGHKYYGVTYFDN
+242 SSGHKYYGVSYFDN
-256 DSVADWYYYCVDAVT
+256 DSVADHYYYCVDAVT